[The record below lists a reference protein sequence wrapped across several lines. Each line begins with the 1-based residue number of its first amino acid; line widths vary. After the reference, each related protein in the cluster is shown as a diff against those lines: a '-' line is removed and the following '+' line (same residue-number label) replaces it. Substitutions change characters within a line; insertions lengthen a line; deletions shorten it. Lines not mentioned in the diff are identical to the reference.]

1 MDCKEE
7 EKIGD
12 IYEKIEETKKD
23 MYVSKKTLSSTRR
36 KLTCAD
42 DPRLSS
48 KIMGVV
54 GITVIVFVASFIVSS
69 DIPVLVYYLR
79 MKFRNNS

>member
-48 KIMGVV
+48 TIMGVV

-69 DIPVLVYYLR
+69 DIPVVVYYLR